1 MFLTPPPRAKIYDYL
16 KEDEEGK
23 ETLVVVEIRKASFYN
38 EQQQCSNINIKK
50 NGMRQHL
57 AI

>member
-23 ETLVVVEIRKASFYN
+23 ETLIQVEIRKGLVPMS
-38 EQQQCSNINIKK
+38 EE
-50 NGMRQHL
+50 
-57 AI
+57 